1 MAGQRRMVGVGRWL
15 MVAKVIGGM
24 VDGLSNTRMQL
35 QVTMDVVDFDF
46 RVT

>member
-35 QVTMDVVDFDF
+35 QVTMGLMGFE
-46 RVT
+46 